1 MQGAI
6 PRAWCGLLR
15 AKNGTSLGKGMD
27 RCYPA
32 DEASADRA
40 RNRRLSRGLDG
51 LIALEPR
58 SVAAMPAVLGFAS
71 VGGLA
76 ADNGGYFPT
85 AWGWSALGLFLV
97 SAVALV
103 AGSSASLTRLELLF
117 LAGLAAF
124 VGWIAMSLAWSGTPD
139 TVLEVERALVYV
151 AGMLAVLLVV
161 RRRAVSNLLG
171 GVLAAIVLTSG
182 YGLATRLLADRL
194 GVFDP
199 VGASRLSQPLGYWNA
214 LGIFAAMGSLVAL
227 GFAANARTLPVRAL
241 AAAAP
246 VVLIPTLY
254 FAFGRGPWIALG
266 IGIIAAAAL
275 EPRRLRF
282 TLILLLLAPAPALA
296 VWLGSR
302 SHALTRNQLKLSAAA
317 VHDGHRL
324 LVVILLLAA
333 VTAAAG
339 LAFTYAERWI
349 RPGTVIR
356 RMYGLAL
363 LVALA
368 AVLGGIFV
376 GYGGPATIAKR
387 SYEAFKAPPVGIT
400 QPGANLNKRLFSFS
414 GNGRYDLW
422 RIAWRDREDHP
433 VLGSG
438 AGTFERYW
446 LRHRPLEGNVHDA
459 HSLYFETLAELGPP
473 GLALLLFALAVPLAA
488 AVRARRHP
496 LVPAT
501 FAAYVAYVAHAGV
514 DWDWE
519 MPAVTMTGLLCG
531 AALLVAARKEK
542 AAAMSVAFRAGV
554 LVVTLALAVFTYVG
568 LRSNRAIDAS
578 ASAARKGE
586 WSRSLAEAREAE
598 HWAPWSAHAKQLLA
612 KAQLGSGEPKAAQAT
627 LLEAIAKDSG
637 DWRLWLDLARA
648 SSGPARHRALAFA
661 IRLNPLDS
669 ELAYYRASLKPES
682 RRK

>member
-1 MQGAI
+1 
-6 PRAWCGLLR
+6 
-15 AKNGTSLGKGMD
+15 
-27 RCYPA
+27 
-32 DEASADRA
+32 
-40 RNRRLSRGLDG
+40 
-51 LIALEPR
+51 
-58 SVAAMPAVLGFAS
+58 VAAVPALLGFVA

-76 ADNGGYFPT
+76 ATDGGYFPAT
-85 AWGWSALGLFLV
+85 WGWSALALF
-97 SAVALV
+97 SIAAVAL
-103 AGSSASLTRLELLF
+103 AAASAVSLSRLELLF
-117 LAGLAAF
+117 VAALVGF
-124 VGWIAMSLAWSGTPD
+124 TGWIAASLAWSGTPD

-161 RRRAVSNLLG
+161 RRRTVPNLLG
-171 GVLAAIVLTSG
+171 GVLAAIVLASG
-182 YGLATRLLADRL
+182 YGLATRLLPDRL

-199 VGASRLSQPLGYWNA
+199 TAVSRLAEPLGYWNA
-214 LGIFAAMGSLVAL
+214 LGIFAAMGAL
-227 GFAANARTLPVRAL
+227 LAVGFAANARTLPVRAL

-246 VVLIPTLY
+246 GVLIPTVY
-254 FAFGRGPWIALG
+254 FAFGRGPWIAFG
-266 IGIIAAAAL
+266 IGIAAAVAL
-275 EPRRLRF
+275 DPRRLRL
-282 TLILLLLAPAPALA
+282 TLIVLLLAPAPALA

-302 SHALTRNQLKLSAAA
+302 SHALTRNQPKLSQAA

-324 LVVILLLAA
+324 FVAILLLAA
-333 VTAAAG
+333 VTAAAA
-339 LAFTYAERWI
+339 LAFAYAERWI
-349 RPGTVIR
+349 RLGTVIR

-363 LVALA
+363 LLALA
-368 AVLGGIFV
+368 AALGGIFV
-376 GYGGPATIAKR
+376 RYGGPETIAKR

-400 QPGANLNKRLFSFS
+400 QPGANLNRRLFSFS

-473 GLALLLFALAVPLAA
+473 GLALLLFALAVPFVA

-501 FAAYVAYVAHAGV
+501 FAAYIAYVAHAGV

-519 MPAVTMTGLLCG
+519 MPAVTLTGLLCG
-531 AALLVAARKEK
+531 AALLVAARKER
-542 AAAMSVAFRAGV
+542 AAATSLAFRTGV

-568 LRSNRAIDAS
+568 LRGNRAIDAS
-578 ASAARKGE
+578 ASAAQKGD

-598 HWAPWSAHAKQLLA
+598 RWAPWSADAKQLLA
-612 KAQLGSGEPKAAQAT
+612 KAQLGSGEPKAARAT

-637 DWRLWLDLARA
+637 DWRLWADLANA
-648 SSGPARHRALAFA
+648 STGSARRRALAFA

-669 ELAYYRASLKPES
+669 ELAYYRASFEPAS